1 MADKKEALT
10 DTLGAL
16 GDDLKS
22 LFETIVRDPK
32 EQAKK
37 ERRWRVL
44 YGVTGAVFTI
54 GARQVAA
61 RAWRI
66 LTGEVPPTKRGAQPG
81 SRQAPSA
88 RPASEPQQRTEA
100 SERPTETATTGSG

>member
-1 MADKKEALT
+1 MADKKEALSDELT
-10 DTLGAL
+10 AL
-16 GDDLKS
+16 ADDLKS
-22 LFETIVRDPK
+22 LFETLVRDPK

-37 ERRWRVL
+37 ERRWRIL

-66 LTGEVPPTKRGAQPG
+66 LTGEMPPTKRGAPQQP
-81 SRQAPSA
+81 RQQPPKNAEPSEPSA
-88 RPASEPQQRTEA
+88 DA
-100 SERPTETATTGSG
+100 SERATETATAG